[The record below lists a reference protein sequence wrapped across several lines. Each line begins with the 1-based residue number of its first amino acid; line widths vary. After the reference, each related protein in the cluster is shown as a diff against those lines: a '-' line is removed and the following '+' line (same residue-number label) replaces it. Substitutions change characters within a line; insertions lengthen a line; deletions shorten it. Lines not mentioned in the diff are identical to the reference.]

1 MTSNI
6 SVAAVRMESGA
17 PFQFAADQT
26 TTRVCTL
33 ANGKL
38 RVKVDNEEEYA
49 IEARG
54 VFKIDAGVGSR
65 VFNRCYED
73 VVLHVNGF
81 QAL

>member
-6 SVAAVRMESGA
+6 SVTAVRIESGA
-17 PFQFAADQT
+17 PFQFVADQT

-49 IEARG
+49 IGARG

-65 VFNRCYED
+65 GFNRYYEV